1 MVFTTLA
8 HHMDETFLMEAFR
21 HLRKDAA
28 AGIDEVTAS
37 DYAVSLGANI
47 QDLYQRLVTKQYR
60 AQPARRTYVP
70 KDDGTLRPLAI
81 LVLEDK
87 IVQKAVTML
96 LEAVYEPM
104 FYSFS
109 YGFRHERSPHQA
121 LKFLRDQCLRL
132 GIRWIIDADIKGYFD
147 SINQKLL
154 REILQR
160 RVNDG
165 TLIRLLGKWLHVGV
179 LEAEGEILRSSIGA
193 PQGAV
198 ISPMLSNIFLHTVL
212 DEWFEHT
219 VRPRMKGRCFLVRFA
234 DDFVLG
240 FECEE
245 DAQRVYEVLP
255 KRFARY
261 DLTIHP
267 TKSRLVDFGC
277 PRSWESKGNGS
288 FDFLGFTH
296 YWSRTRSGHWTIKR
310 KTRAK
315 RIRRTLRALWLWCRK
330 NRHKPVS
337 DQHQKLCQKLQG
349 HYQYFAVRGN
359 YKMLE
364 VVYKQAECAWRYWL
378 NQRSSK
384 KSVTWDVFE
393 RRFRRVFPLPKPRI
407 IHAF

>member
-8 HHMDETFLMEAFR
+8 HHMDETCLTEAFH

-28 AGIDEVTAS
+28 AGIDDVTAS
-37 DYAVSLGANI
+37 DYAVSLETNI
-47 QDLYQRLVTKQYR
+47 QDLYRRLVTKQYR

-87 IVQKAVTML
+87 IVQRAVTML

-121 LKFLRDQCLRL
+121 LKYLRDQCLRL
-132 GIRWIIDADIKGYFD
+132 GVRWIIDADIKGYFD
-147 SINQKLL
+147 SINHKLL

-165 TLIRLLGKWLHVGV
+165 TIIRLLGKWLNVGV
-179 LEAEGEILRSSIGA
+179 LEAEGEVLRSSIGA

-219 VRPRMKGRCFLVRFA
+219 VRPLMKGRCFLVRFA

-240 FECEE
+240 FEREE

-277 PRSWESKGNGS
+277 PRSWESKGKGS

-296 YWSRTRSGHWTIKR
+296 YWSRTRSGRWTIKR
-310 KTRAK
+310 KTRAA
-315 RIRRTLRALWLWCRK
+315 RIRRTTRALWLWCRE
-330 NRHKPVS
+330 NRHKLVS

-364 VVYKQAECAWRYWL
+364 VVYEQAECAWRYWL

-384 KSVTWDVFE
+384 KSVTWDVFD